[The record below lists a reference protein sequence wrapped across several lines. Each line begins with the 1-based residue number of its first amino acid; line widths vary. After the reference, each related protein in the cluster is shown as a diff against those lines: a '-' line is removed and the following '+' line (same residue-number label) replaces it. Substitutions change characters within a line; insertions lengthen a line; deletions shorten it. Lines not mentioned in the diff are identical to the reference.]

1 MADEAGAED
10 KMQEYRDKVE
20 FEETTAFI
28 KIVWS
33 YMVFNLGA
41 KDKDFKKDNL
51 MLWEKLAELIDSK
64 VFLCMSKY
72 II

>member
-33 YMVFNLGA
+33 YMVFSLGA

-51 MLWEKLAELIDSK
+51 MLWAKLAELIDSK